1 MRMKLFGG
9 IALACVSNSALADD
23 TVYYL
28 VPNEGGYAY
37 TAAFTNAV
45 LWTTTA
51 TKDKGSASGGEG
63 ASLDGDKVFGI
74 QGSKTLNTIETEEI
88 PNTDAV
94 FTGKHLECGTGINDV
109 EVDGVKIGKG
119 GTGRIR
125 QFPHGEATTSW
136 ANWGV
141 GDGLKL

>member
-94 FTGKHLECGTGINDV
+94 FTGKHLDKQRNFHSLSYLVYAAAIFCLQRKIRTNSKINYAFLFDIFV
-109 EVDGVKIGKG
+109 
-119 GTGRIR
+119 
-125 QFPHGEATTSW
+125 
-136 ANWGV
+136 
-141 GDGLKL
+141 